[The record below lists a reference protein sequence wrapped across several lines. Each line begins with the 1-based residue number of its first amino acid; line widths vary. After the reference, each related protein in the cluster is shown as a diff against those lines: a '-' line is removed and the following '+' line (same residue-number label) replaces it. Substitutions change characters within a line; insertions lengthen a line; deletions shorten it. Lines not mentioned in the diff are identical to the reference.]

1 MNIICN
7 FQVPYSLPVP
17 KIGDVFSYQLSI
29 HNRAE
34 WVKWDESLDPSAS
47 LPRDIYAGN
56 MIIPTFEAIRYQHV
70 MKLLLEN
77 DKPFILSGTLLLM
90 KSKKYENSINM
101 YVNK

>member
-90 KSKKYENSINM
+90 KSKKYEKQ
-101 YVNK
+101 Y